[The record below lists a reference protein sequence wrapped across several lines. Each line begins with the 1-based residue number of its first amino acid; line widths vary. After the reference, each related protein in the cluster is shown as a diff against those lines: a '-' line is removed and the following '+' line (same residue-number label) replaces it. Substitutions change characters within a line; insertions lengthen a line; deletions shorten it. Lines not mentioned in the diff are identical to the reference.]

1 MKRYNST
8 ETKIDKSGVEVYRTT
23 YYPPIPIQDS
33 DTFIYSV
40 DGDRLDSLAYKY
52 YGDNTLWWIIAKANG
67 IRGKIALTPSEVLRI
82 PGDITTILENFRELN
97 ESGGTSSGGSSGGSS
112 EGSSGGGY

>member
-23 YYPPIPIQDS
+23 YYPSIPIQDS
-33 DTFIYSV
+33 DNFIYSV
-40 DGDRLDSLAYKY
+40 EGDRLDSLAFKY

-67 IRGKIALTPSEVLRI
+67 LRGKPVLNAGEVIRI
-82 PGDITTILENFRELN
+82 PSNITNIIEKFNNLNNGD
-97 ESGGTSSGGSSGGSS
+97 
-112 EGSSGGGY
+112 

>member
-52 YGDNTLWWIIAKANG
+52 YGDNTLWWIIAKANE
-67 IRGKIALTPSEVLRI
+67 INNGKISPDPEVKLRI
-82 PGDITTILENFRELN
+82 PTRIDDILESVIKSNF
-97 ESGGTSSGGSSGGSS
+97 
-112 EGSSGGGY
+112 

>member
-23 YYPPIPIQDS
+23 YYPSIPIQDS
-33 DTFIYSV
+33 DNFIYSV
-40 DGDRLDSLAYKY
+40 EGDRLDSLAFKY